1 MYDNLYNWFI
11 GYLLALNTL
20 QINSQYE
27 YISIIPLKTSGK
39 MMDLKHLTRITIKN
53 IQTIKAR
60 HDGYLGIMNIASSR
74 FL

>member
-1 MYDNLYNWFI
+1 
-11 GYLLALNTL
+11 
-20 QINSQYE
+20 
-27 YISIIPLKTSGK
+27 

-60 HDGYLGIMNIASSR
+60 YDGYLGIMNIASSR

>member
-1 MYDNLYNWFI
+1 MYDNLYNWFSAQYI
-11 GYLLALNTL
+11 TNKFTICIYLN
-20 QINSQYE
+20 NSN
-27 YISIIPLKTSGK
+27 LKTFGK

-60 HDGYLGIMNIASSR
+60 YDGYLGIMNIASSR